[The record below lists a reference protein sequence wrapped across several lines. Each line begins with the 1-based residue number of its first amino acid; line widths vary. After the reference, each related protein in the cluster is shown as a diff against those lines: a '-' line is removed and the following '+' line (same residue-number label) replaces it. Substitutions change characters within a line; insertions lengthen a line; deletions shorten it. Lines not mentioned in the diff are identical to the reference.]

1 MTVHCVR
8 RFCRLSHP
16 AHCVRRLCLLNRPP
30 RQLQLEMKKYLFA
43 LALTACTGSD
53 YSYSHYEAISND
65 GWKRTDTIGFTTGPV
80 SHNGLYSEQ
89 LGLRTNSLFPFMSLT
104 FIVSQEAHPSGFCR
118 TDTVNMTLTDPDGHL
133 LGKGI
138 SHYQYFLPLAPAPLA
153 SGDTLT
159 ISVTHNMMRSPL
171 EGVTDVGFTIENKY

>member
-16 AHCVRRLCLLNRPP
+16 AHCVRRFCLLNRPP

-171 EGVTDVGFTIENKY
+171 EGVTDVGFTIEN